1 MRCWHPS
8 FVTYIVH
15 QSMPCESG
23 THVNEPVH
31 KAHDMPGHND
41 KSPEGQAWFVTGQLH
56 EVPELLDAEVVVV
69 VVVALLLDAVVAGG
83 PPPLPPPPAP
93 PPPAPPP

>member
-1 MRCWHPS
+1 M
-8 FVTYIVH
+8 VH

-23 THVNEPVH
+23 TQVNEPVH
-31 KAHDMPGHND
+31 KAHDMPGHCD
-41 KSPEGQAWFVTGQLH
+41 KSPEGHFWFVTGQVH

-69 VVVALLLDAVVAGG
+69 VVVVVLLLDAVVAAV
-83 PPPLPPPPAP
+83 PPPLPPPPTP